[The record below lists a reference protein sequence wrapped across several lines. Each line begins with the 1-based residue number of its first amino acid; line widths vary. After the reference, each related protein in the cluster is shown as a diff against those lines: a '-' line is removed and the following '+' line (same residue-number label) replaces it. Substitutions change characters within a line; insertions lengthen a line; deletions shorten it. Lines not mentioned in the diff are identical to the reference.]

1 MLLLSLT
8 QPLRGDGVTV
18 QVSDRDSVTLVPGLS
33 LSLRPGGG
41 FQVAQAVGE
50 KSELGVY
57 GLISRLLS
65 EYSPRLPVL

>member
-33 LSLRPGGG
+33 LLVPCHS
-41 FQVAQAVGE
+41 QVSATSSRHSYLSA
-50 KSELGVY
+50 LFW
-57 GLISRLLS
+57 GLAFLS
-65 EYSPRLPVL
+65 P